1 MISSC
6 NICFAYM
13 GYILFGDKLDA
24 FKTFDRSFFSLLGVL
39 VGEGPSYA
47 QLSDADGVGA
57 FLLYVPYVLFFALI
71 FTQLVVA
78 VIVEAYQVP
87 PPPSPAR
94 PSGAHLACSSGGL
107 PGAMTARHGCTLSH
121 SLSGLPTASTGPSLA
136 PPQNGRADPPGVR
149 PALRPRGT
157 RQLDPLQSSARAHRA
172 RT

>member
-24 FKTFDRSFFSLLGVL
+24 FKTFDRSYFSLLGVL

-47 QLSDADGVGA
+47 QLADADGVGA

-87 PPPSPAR
+87 PPALSRKTLRRA
-94 PSGAHLACSSGGL
+94 LGL
-107 PGAMTARHGCTLSH
+107 LVR
-121 SLSGLPTASTGPSLA
+121 
-136 PPQNGRADPPGVR
+136 R
-149 PALRPRGT
+149 PAGCDDR
-157 RQLDPLQSSARAHRA
+157 SARMHFEPFAERPPHCEHRSISRA
-172 RT
+172 APKWSG

>member
-24 FKTFDRSFFSLLGVL
+24 FKTFDRSYFSLLGVL

-47 QLSDADGVGA
+47 QLADADGVGA

-87 PPPSPAR
+87 PPPPPRPLPQDTPAR
-94 PSGAHLACSSGGL
+94 TWPARQAAC
-107 PGAMTARHGCTLSH
+107 R
-121 SLSGLPTASTGPSLA
+121 
-136 PPQNGRADPPGVR
+136 VR
-149 PALRPRGT
+149 
-157 RQLDPLQSSARAHRA
+157 
-172 RT
+172 